1 MKQFLG
7 FILFVLLGLNLA
19 AQGSPDEQLAAQY
32 YNSGEFDKAVIIYQ
46 RLYNAKPNP
55 YLYSYYLN
63 CLIQLKDY
71 ENAEK
76 VAKQQAKL
84 MPNMPNYKVDQGY
97 TLILQG
103 QSAKADKIFNDL
115 VNDFNQSESQARL
128 LAGAFLGRQQFNWAE
143 TVYLSAR
150 KKNPAVKMRI
160 ELADIYQY
168 SRKFDAM
175 IEELLAYLEENP
187 SADDVVK
194 RKFAFILNADDGS
207 FGDMLKTAILKKSQK
222 NPGDLD
228 LLELL
233 IWYSLQVKDFEMALI
248 QSISLDTREKGEG
261 LRVIDLGNIAIANQQ
276 WDIAIRAFENVT
288 KRGEDNPF
296 YTQATVSLLEAR
308 FNLIENAV
316 KRDSSALGLLEAD
329 YHRALGLFGK
339 SIRTV
344 TLLKNLAHL
353 QAFYMNKTTEARTN
367 LEQALEIPGLSPQ
380 VKAGLKLELGD
391 ILLMTGEEWDASL
404 LYSQVEKDFKNDVL
418 GHEAKFRNARLSFY
432 IGEFFWSLAQLDVL
446 KAATSKLIANDAME
460 LSLLIRDNIDY
471 DSSTVPLE
479 KFALADLLF
488 FRHDPAQA
496 MLILDTIEKDF
507 GFHPIA
513 DAVIY
518 KRAQIL
524 LSLHRT
530 EDAVA
535 ELQRLV
541 DLFGYEILG
550 DNAVWDLA
558 RIYDEVL
565 LQPAKAAEYYEK
577 ILMDYPGSLY
587 TVEAR
592 KRYRALQG
600 TQNKLNG

>member
-1 MKQFLG
+1 MKNLLVIFLIC
-7 FILFVLLGLNLA
+7 FSWLQLA

-32 YNSGEFDKAVIIYQ
+32 YNSGEFDKAVVIYQ
-46 RLYNAKPNP
+46 RLYNAKPSP

-71 ENAEK
+71 EGAEK
-76 VAKQQAKL
+76 VARQQAKL
-84 MPNMPNYKVDQGY
+84 LPNMPNYRVDQGY
-97 TLILQG
+97 ALILQG
-103 QSAKADKIFNDL
+103 QTPKAEKIFNDL
-115 VNDFNQSESQARL
+115 VDDYNQTESQARL

-150 KKNPAVKMRI
+150 KRNPALKMRI
-160 ELADIYQY
+160 ELADIYQF
-168 SRKFDAM
+168 SRKHQAM
-175 IEELLAYLEENP
+175 IDELLLYLEENP
-187 SADDVVK
+187 AADDVVK

-207 FGDMLKTAILKKSQK
+207 FADMLKTSILKKSQK

-233 IWYSLQVKDFEMALI
+233 VWYSLQVKDFEMALI
-248 QSISLDTREKGEG
+248 QSISIDTREKGEG
-261 LRVIDLGNIAIANQQ
+261 LRVIDLGNIAMANQQ

-288 KRGEDNPF
+288 KRGENNP
-296 YTQATVSLLEAR
+296 YYSQATVSLLEAR
-308 FNLIENAV
+308 FNLIDSGVN
-316 KRDSSALGLLEAD
+316 RDTTALGLLEAD
-329 YHRALGLFGK
+329 YHRAIDLFGK
-339 SIRTV
+339 SSRTV

-353 QAFYMNKTTEARTN
+353 QAFYLNKTTEARSN
-367 LEQALEIPGLSPQ
+367 LEQALEIPGLTPQ
-380 VKAGLKLELGD
+380 IKAGLKLELGD

-460 LSLLIRDNIDY
+460 MSLLIRDNIDY

-479 KFALADLLF
+479 KYARADLLF

-496 MLILDTIEKDF
+496 LMILDTLEKDF

-513 DAVIY
+513 DALIY
-518 KRAQIL
+518 KRAQIYL
-524 LSLHRT
+524 GMQRT

-558 RIYDEVL
+558 RIYDDVL
-565 LQPAKAAEYYEK
+565 KDPVKAMEYYEK
-577 ILMDYPGSLY
+577 ILLDYPGSLY

-600 TQNKLNG
+600 TQSKLDG